1 MQREFAL
8 AVTPIFNTA
17 IWWIET
23 ITDQNRPALPIEE
36 IKDGRDKIISRID
49 SARKI
54 LEPRSRKTWELI
66 HYAIVAWIDEQCRSL
81 NWEGRSWWEN
91 NSMEVKYFGSKNSH
105 DAFYENAEKSMQN
118 PNAIEVYF
126 LCVILGFRGI
136 YMDLRHK
143 NPSYVERAQEFVNRK
158 RLPGDLREWLKRA
171 AGMIPLGQTSGNLE
185 VIDREGSGA
194 LPLAAKTSL
203 VSSLLFAAFAFGSLF
218 AFLIFHFI
226 HSST

>member
-1 MQREFAL
+1 MR
-8 AVTPIFNTA
+8 
-17 IWWIET
+17 
-23 ITDQNRPALPIEE
+23 
-36 IKDGRDKIISRID
+36 RIND
-49 SARKI
+49 ARKR

-81 NWEGRSWWEN
+81 DWEGRTWWEN
-91 NSMEVKYFGSKNSH
+91 NSLEVKYFSTKNAH
-105 DAFYENAEKSMQN
+105 DAFYEHAEKSMQN

-143 NPSYVERAQEFVNRK
+143 NPDYVERAQDFVNRK

-185 VIDREGSGA
+185 VIDREGAGA
-194 LPLAAKTSL
+194 LPLTARTSF
-203 VSSLLFAAFAFGSLF
+203 VSSLLFAAFAFGGLA
-218 AFLIFHFI
+218 AFLIFKMRYLF
-226 HSST
+226 